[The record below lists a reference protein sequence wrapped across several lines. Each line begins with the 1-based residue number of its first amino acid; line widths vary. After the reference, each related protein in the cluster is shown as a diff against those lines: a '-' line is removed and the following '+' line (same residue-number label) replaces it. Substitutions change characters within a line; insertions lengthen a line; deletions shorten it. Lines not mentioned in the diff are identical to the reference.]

1 MINRFHKKN
10 KHNTPSQKK
19 KPQMLFEWKIQKK
32 INSNMFLK
40 AVFLPDESG
49 GDPTF
54 VNSFEFE
61 TLANFG
67 DF

>member
-1 MINRFHKKN
+1 
-10 KHNTPSQKK
+10 
-19 KPQMLFEWKIQKK
+19 
-32 INSNMFLK
+32 MFLK

>member
-1 MINRFHKKN
+1 
-10 KHNTPSQKK
+10 
-19 KPQMLFEWKIQKK
+19 
-32 INSNMFLK
+32 MFLK

-54 VNSFEFE
+54 VNSFEFV

-67 DF
+67 GFLNMSYDVGFFWLT

>member
-1 MINRFHKKN
+1 MINRFHKKKTN
-10 KHNTPSQKK
+10 KKTHKT
-19 KPQMLFEWKIQKK
+19 QMLFEWKIQKK

>member
-1 MINRFHKKN
+1 MINRFHKKKN
-10 KHNTPSQKK
+10 KHNTPPQKK
-19 KPQMLFEWKIQKK
+19 PRCYSSGRFRKK

-54 VNSFEFE
+54 VNSFEFV